1 MRINLMTGGKRP
13 LLAKLSMELFK
24 WRAGV
29 YAGPTVAITYRPDLL
44 NQDLAGYILRGMHGS
59 GGWTKGEAELFAAF
73 VSHLN
78 SCNF

>member
-1 MRINLMTGGKRP
+1 MRIDLISGGKRP
-13 LLAKLSMELFK
+13 FPARIMMELFK
-24 WRAGV
+24 WQAGV
-29 YAGPTVAITYRPDLL
+29 YAGPTVTITYRPDLL
-44 NQDLAGYILRGMHGS
+44 NRDLANYTLRGMHGS